1 MAASAGL
8 MTQADYAAHRG
19 VSKQA
24 ISKLVKRGI
33 IPLIDSKIDPQIA
46 DMKISSQLNPAR
58 SKALASPG
66 LQASVAGR
74 PGVSGAPAGSMPAGE
89 SKVVDINTYS
99 GAKAIREKYEALRA
113 ESEYRKSAGLLV
125 DAAGVRRAALLAGR
139 ATRDAVMPV
148 GVRIAGQLAD
158 MSDAKEIAALIEGEL
173 RKALQDA
180 AKFLERALSSDQVE
194 PE

>member
-33 IPLIDSKIDPQIA
+33 IPLIDSKIDPQVA

-58 SKALASPG
+58 SKALASPA
-66 LQASVAGR
+66 LQGAALPKGASAA
-74 PGVSGAPAGSMPAGE
+74 PTSPLGAD
-89 SKVVDINTYS
+89 SKLVDINTYA
-99 GAKAIREKYEALRA
+99 GAKAIREKFEALRA
-113 ESEYRKSAGLLV
+113 EAEYLKSAGLLV
-125 DAAGVRRAALLAGR
+125 DLAGVKRAAMLAGR

-148 GVRIAGQLAD
+148 GVRLAGQLAD
-158 MSDAKEIAALIEGEL
+158 MSDAKEIAALLEREL

-180 AKFLERALSSDQVE
+180 AKLMQTSVSADSTPAAD
-194 PE
+194 